1 MSRARYG
8 GDHKILLPLYRG
20 DRKIPYPFDKGDL
33 KFNETNFARFFRPPP
48 PIVNELPLNT
58 MSKNPYESDL
68 WLQKIFEGKEVYRIS
83 EFTCRYRDAG
93 SQDLMHVSVH
103 VSKVDD

>member
-48 PIVNELPLNT
+48 PIVNELPL
-58 MSKNPYESDL
+58 SKVYWSHMLVIFGHFGLN
-68 WLQKIFEGKEVYRIS
+68 FEGLKEP
-83 EFTCRYRDAG
+83 FLAH
-93 SQDLMHVSVH
+93 L
-103 VSKVDD
+103 KPL